1 MDLAVDEIKILYL
14 NTKWCFRQE
23 WIVPKD
29 DPMDDGAKRSL
40 RCLHGTAIGTC
51 HDRQG
56 SHPESL
62 GTLMGFVGHLK
73 AALR

>member
-1 MDLAVDEIKILYL
+1 M
-14 NTKWCFRQE
+14 
-23 WIVPKD
+23 PKD

-40 RCLHGTAIGTC
+40 RYLHGTTIGTC

-62 GTLMGFVGHLK
+62 GTLMDPVGHPK